1 MTEGYR
7 PKSNGKPMGTPPHKG
22 SGGHKPSDHIEQLT
36 AEVERM
42 QAKLAEM
49 NNSDII
55 ARTMAENERL
65 REALGWYEKQANDC
79 RKITREGDDA
89 RYALDRDGGERAR
102 AALAG
107 DSHAD

>member
-65 REALGWYEKQANDC
+65 REALQWAADHVPWIVEEIY
-79 RKITREGDDA
+79 
-89 RYALDRDGGERAR
+89 AR
-102 AALAG
+102 AALEG
-107 DSHAD
+107 KQ